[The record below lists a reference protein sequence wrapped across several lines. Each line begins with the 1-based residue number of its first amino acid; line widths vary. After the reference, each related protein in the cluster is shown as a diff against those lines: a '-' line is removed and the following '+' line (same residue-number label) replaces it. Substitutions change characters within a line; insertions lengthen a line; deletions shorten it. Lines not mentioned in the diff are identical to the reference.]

1 MYIEFKLPSGGK
13 SGIAALH
20 VRNQIDDY
28 IIDWAEKHSVQ
39 FRKKTVKYTHRIIFD
54 RPQDYT
60 LFGLTF
66 YIDSD
71 IKYHTWLNGWR
82 FVEPMSIDKPK

>member
-1 MYIEFKLPSGGK
+1 MYIEFKLPAGGSGWAT
-13 SGIAALH
+13 IH
-20 VRNQIDDY
+20 VRKTIDDY
-28 IIDWAEKHSVQ
+28 VVDWAEKHKVQ

-54 RPQDYT
+54 RAENYT

-71 IKYHTWLNGWR
+71 IKYHNWLNGWR
-82 FVEPMSIDKPK
+82 FVEPMSIDKSK